1 MEKKSIKMNILV
13 KYVKTLILIGILDII
28 LDDFVINAYCSIN
41 RIFLLIKLKLLVAT
55 VEKKLK

>member
-1 MEKKSIKMNILV
+1 MNILV

-28 LDDFVINAYCSIN
+28 LDDFVINAYRSIN